1 MLHLSQVVLAIE
13 VYNQKNIEKN
23 IRTSKLSLEAK
34 NIMDVLLSKELE
46 SFVSDQVKRGH
57 YLSTDE
63 VIGEALLLLKR
74 EEQLKEIQR
83 EELRKEI
90 QKGIDQIRAGQ
101 STTYASGEAL
111 VEDIISRGMQRLAE
125 KEKQKNG

>member
-1 MLHLSQVVLAIE
+1 
-13 VYNQKNIEKN
+13 
-23 IRTSKLSLEAK
+23 
-34 NIMDVLLSKELE
+34 MDVLLSKELE
-46 SFVSDQVKRGH
+46 NFVSEQVKRGN

-90 QKGIDQIRAGQ
+90 QKGVDQIRAGQ
-101 STTYASGEAL
+101 STTYTSGEAL
-111 VEDIISRGMQRLAE
+111 VEEIISRGMQRLAE
-125 KEKQKNG
+125 KEHKKNG